1 MAPNRKTKE
10 PFWLG
15 GAAACMA
22 VCFTHP
28 LDQTKY
34 RMQVLKSKTSMF
46 NVMYRFASRDGITSL
61 WTGLSA
67 SILRQGSYS
76 TARFGIHTA
85 LSERVLKHTGQS
97 KISLPWN
104 IACAGV
110 AGGIAGVIGNP
121 AEVALVRMCADGA
134 KPQAQRFGYANAV
147 HAMVRVAQDE
157 GVRAFGKGIT
167 ANIARSV
174 LMNVSQIATYASA
187 KQYLV
192 GSAGLGDDIKTHAMA
207 SLAAGTMATT
217 LCAPADVLK
226 SRLQASAGKEGLLAV
241 LRSGLREEGVRF
253 LMRGWTP
260 AWLRLTPHTVLTFVF
275 MEKLRQLTTLG
286 IPWLQTDAVSSQKAE
301 LR

>member
-1 MAPNRKTKE
+1 MAPDKKIKE

-34 RMQVLKSKTSMF
+34 RMQVLKSNSSML
-46 NVMYRFASRDGITSL
+46 NVLYRFAARD
-61 WTGLSA
+61 A

-76 TARFGIHTA
+76 TARFGFHTYFSDKLRGYTGKQ
-85 LSERVLKHTGQS
+85 LSVTQ
-97 KISLPWN
+97 N

-110 AGGIAGVIGNP
+110 AGGVAGLVGNP
-121 AEVALVRMCADGA
+121 AEVVL
-134 KPQAQRFGYANAV
+134 V
-147 HAMVRVAQDE
+147 HALARIYSEE
-157 GVRAFGKGIT
+157 GMRAFRKGL
-167 ANIARSV
+167 APNIARSA

-192 GSAGLGDDIKTHAMA
+192 ANGFGDDVKTHAIS

-217 LCAPADVLK
+217 ICAPADVLK
-226 SRLQASAGKEGLLAV
+226 SRMQSNAGKEGLAQV
-241 LRSGLREEGVRF
+241 LRAGLREEGPRF

-275 MEKLRQLTTLG
+275 MEKLRQLTSFDWLG
-286 IPWLQTDAVSSQKAE
+286 GMQEKEALG
-301 LR
+301 

>member
-1 MAPNRKTKE
+1 MGSDKKIKE

-34 RMQVLKSKTSMF
+34 RMQVLKSNSSML
-46 NVMYRFASRDGITSL
+46 NVLYGFAARDGIPSL

-67 SILRQGSYS
+67 SILRQGTYS
-76 TARFGIHTA
+76 TARFGFHSY
-85 LSERVLKHTGQS
+85 LSDKLKGYTGKKVSVTQ
-97 KISLPWN
+97 N

-110 AGGIAGVIGNP
+110 AGGVAGLVGNP
-121 AEVALVRMCADGA
+121 AEVVLVRMCADGA
-134 KPQAQRFGYANAV
+134 KLPAQRFGYS
-147 HAMVRVAQDE
+147 HAFDALARVYSEE
-157 GVRAFGKGIT
+157 GMRAFWKGL
-167 ANIARSV
+167 APNIARSA
-174 LMNVSQIATYASA
+174 LMNRY
-187 KQYLV
+187 QYLL
-192 GSAGLGDDIKTHAMA
+192 GIGFGDDIKTHSIS

-226 SRLQASAGKEGLLAV
+226 SRMQASAGKEGLAQVLAT
-241 LRSGLREEGVRF
+241 GLREEGPRF

-275 MEKLRQLTTLG
+275 MEKLRLLTSFDWLG
-286 IPWLQTDAVSSQKAE
+286 TVTSTEKEA

>member
-1 MAPNRKTKE
+1 MTSDKKKE

-34 RMQVLKSKTSMF
+34 RMQVLKSNASML
-46 NVMYRFASRDGITSL
+46 NVLYRFAARDGIPSL
-61 WTGLSA
+61 WNGLSA
-67 SILRQGSYS
+67 SILRQGTYS
-76 TARFGIHTA
+76 TARFGFHTSFSDRLRGYTGKK
-85 LSERVLKHTGQS
+85 LSVAQ
-97 KISLPWN
+97 N

-110 AGGIAGVIGNP
+110 AGGVAGLVGNP
-121 AEVALVRMCADGA
+121 AEVVLVRMCADGA
-134 KPQAQRFGYANAV
+134 KAPAQQFGYAHAFDALARV
-147 HAMVRVAQDE
+147 HSEE
-157 GVRAFGKGIT
+157 GMGAFWKGI
-167 ANIARSV
+167 APNIARSA

-192 GSAGLGDDIKTHAMA
+192 SNGFGDDTKTHAIS

-226 SRLQASAGKEGLLAV
+226 SRMQSSAGKEGLAQV
-241 LRSGLREEGVRF
+241 LSTGLREEGPRF

-275 MEKLRQLTTLG
+275 MEKLRQLTSIDWLGGITAAEKETL
-286 IPWLQTDAVSSQKAE
+286 
-301 LR
+301 R